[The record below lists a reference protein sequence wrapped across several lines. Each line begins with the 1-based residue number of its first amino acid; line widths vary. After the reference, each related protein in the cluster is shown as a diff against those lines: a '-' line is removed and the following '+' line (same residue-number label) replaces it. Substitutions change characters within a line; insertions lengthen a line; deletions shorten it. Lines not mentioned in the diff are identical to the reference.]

1 MKNTAGPVE
10 DGKDRGR
17 LGVVAR
23 PAWLLPRLGIRG
35 CLFAAFAGITGMT
48 VLASG
53 VTFVSYTVFARTL
66 NAITVENMP
75 AVEASLRVAKT
86 SAEIAATAPALV
98 AATSMDETVPVSV
111 ELSTKQFQLA
121 MTIQALKQASA
132 DAAAAQKLDDF
143 AASMRQQLDRIA
155 ANVKTRVTDSQDR
168 ESALRRLE
176 ETHRKLLESLAP
188 LVDDAAFDVA
198 TALVV
203 NDSQDIKSIKEKLT
217 RVSDGQFDLM
227 QKLNVLRAESNL
239 LFGLLTTA
247 ATAPR
252 REQFVPLH
260 DSVTATIQRIN
271 KSFDL
276 IKSNTKVASI
286 GP

>member
-1 MKNTAGPVE
+1 
-10 DGKDRGR
+10 
-17 LGVVAR
+17 
-23 PAWLLPRLGIRG
+23 
-35 CLFAAFAGITGMT
+35 
-48 VLASG
+48 
-53 VTFVSYTVFARTL
+53 
-66 NAITVENMP
+66 MP

-155 ANVKTRVTDSQDR
+155 ANVKTRITDSQER
-168 ESALRRLE
+168 ELALRRLE

-203 NDSQDIKSIKEKLT
+203 NDSQDIKSIKAKLT

-227 QKLNVLRAESNL
+227 QKLNVLRAENNFSRLACSPRPRRHRDANSSCRC
-239 LFGLLTTA
+239 TTA
-247 ATAPR
+247 
-252 REQFVPLH
+252 
-260 DSVTATIQRIN
+260 
-271 KSFDL
+271 
-276 IKSNTKVASI
+276 
-286 GP
+286 